1 MTVGLITLNWFKL
14 SKTAVLFL
22 EKKLFCG
29 ISAFLLLLNTKMLWL
44 CGLMRSKSKEILIQ
58 MLMFS
63 SRFQATMILSSLYH
77 TFTCHSVSVS
87 HRCLTLDL
95 VKMILCRV
103 HLTQS
108 LKTNAWIWSIFICPF
123 WASKSSQ
130 MEPHQLIGG
139 STLSTFCFTGL
150 INISTGQNTWLASG
164 IRAAV

>member
-58 MLMFS
+58 MLMYSF
-63 SRFQATMILSSLYH
+63 RFQATMILSSLYH

-95 VKMILCRV
+95 VIMILFRV

-108 LKTNAWIWSIFICPF
+108 SRTNAWIWSIYLGIIFPS

-130 MEPHQLIGG
+130 MEFHQLIGVI
-139 STLSTFCFTGL
+139 TLSTYSLLLFYWTDKYY
-150 INISTGQNTWLASG
+150 NWPK
-164 IRAAV
+164 